1 MLIVSELPILGVL
14 HLRQIWQ
21 VENTFGGGAVIV
33 TTSPLAIVNQRFS
46 AIWASYAKGPFRLL
60 SITTAKSMSQ
70 VKPSNKRDAHQ
81 KSLSINIMVFR
92 MIISYICER

>member
-46 AIWASYAKGPFRLL
+46 AI
-60 SITTAKSMSQ
+60 
-70 VKPSNKRDAHQ
+70 
-81 KSLSINIMVFR
+81 
-92 MIISYICER
+92 